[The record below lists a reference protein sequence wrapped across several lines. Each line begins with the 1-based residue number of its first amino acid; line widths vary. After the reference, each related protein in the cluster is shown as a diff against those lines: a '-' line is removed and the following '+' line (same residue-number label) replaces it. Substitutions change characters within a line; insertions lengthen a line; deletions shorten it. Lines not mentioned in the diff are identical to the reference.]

1 MTAQVVFLF
10 IFCVLQV
17 LDVWTTLVALKMGC
31 REMNPVLAKAFTY
44 ADPLAVLVAIKV
56 VGIWALWWAD
66 MYVITGLLCAMYL
79 FVVSNNLDVIES
91 KK

>member
-1 MTAQVVFLF
+1 MIPAALLSIVQPL
-10 IFCVLQV
+10 LANG
-17 LDVWTTLVALKMGC
+17 LGLVA
-31 REMNPVLAKAFTY
+31 NAVLAKAFTY